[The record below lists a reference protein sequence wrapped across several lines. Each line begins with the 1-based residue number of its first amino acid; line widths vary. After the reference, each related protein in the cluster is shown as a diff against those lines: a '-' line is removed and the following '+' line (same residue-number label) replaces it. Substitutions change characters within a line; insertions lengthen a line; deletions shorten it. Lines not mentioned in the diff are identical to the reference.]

1 MKRTSTGAAVAEI
14 LSPEES
20 EKESGEGTDR
30 ATLNFSGVQME
41 LFDLLC
47 KTGKP
52 VVTVPILGR
61 PLLMSEILERSSAV
75 LLAWYPGEAGGRA
88 VGEVLFGRYNP
99 AGRLPVS
106 LPRSEGQL
114 PLYYNALEARP
125 DYVDLTASPLL
136 PFGFGLSYTT
146 FAYSDLTWD
155 GRELSV
161 DVANTGS
168 VDGEEV
174 VQFYLTALNSPLQRP
189 HLELAGFER
198 VFIPAG
204 KSRRVSCTPSQEALG
219 FYDRCGK
226 FNPPCGAFSFH
237 AGKDSQNLISITV
250 DRICAR

>member
-1 MKRTSTGAAVAEI
+1 MFLYDFKCADSIQHRKLTGCGNERI
-14 LSPEES
+14 LENLQKLS
-20 EKESGEGTDR
+20 
-30 ATLNFSGVQME
+30 
-41 LFDLLC
+41 

-75 LLAWYPGEAGGRA
+75 LLAWYSGEAGGKA

-99 AGRLPVS
+99 ASRLPVS

-125 DYVDLTASPLL
+125 DYVDQTASPLL

-174 VQFYLTALNSPLQRP
+174 VQFYLTALNSPVQRP
-189 HLELAGFER
+189 YLELAGFQR
-198 VFIPAG
+198 VFIPSG
-204 KSRRVSCTPSQEALG
+204 ESRRISCTPSPEVLG
-219 FYDRCGK
+219 FYDRHGK
-226 FNPPCGAFSFH
+226 FNPPCGDFSFH

-250 DRICAR
+250 APVRG